1 MDTENERYDDS
12 LTPLVPIN
20 PIEEEDSEDLPSEP
34 TVDLNNLVCSQ
45 PSASGPMNIPTSS
58 APAAPA
64 SEKSAP
70 GISHVG
76 ADVIAAASTALAAI
90 MKSNQQGSL
99 IDTDLLIKILSDPK
113 MIQNLISDHPPPPTP
128 VNPAVNPPANAVSAP
143 ANTATPPAN
152 AVSAPANTAATA
164 NAGGVSM
171 IVSKPVTALVHTSS
185 VSVSKPD
192 TQRAGDGNLH
202 PVLNGF
208 RPTLNPIPPQPPQ
221 LVPSIAMSCPESSR
235 ILLTKHANGNLNP
248 VPNLVRPTLMPA
260 QPITGP
266 MSSFTV
272 MEAQPVKDANYYK
285 NLIRQHGGE
294 KRELQEQPM
303 LGQNGDFH
311 NHLQDLKLIKNVK
324 PGDVKPRIQK
334 RCIYFNGPRGCRNGL
349 SCPFQHDVSNQ
360 WRTGSVI
367 EAPSAKKVRL
377 GGEITGKIL

>member
-1 MDTENERYDDS
+1 MLHSDVIGSNELPPGFEASTSTKHLKKELHRIPQIRWSCPPKFIISHNWQVVAGEESKEVEAQKLRASRMLEAVYPRPSAIPPSPSVSLDIENERYDDS

-164 NAGGVSM
+164 NAGVSM

-192 TQRAGDGNLH
+192 TQRAGNGNLH

-221 LVPSIAMSCPESSR
+221 LVPSIAMSCL
-235 ILLTKHANGNLNP
+235 IQQNLTEQSMQMEIKP
-248 VPNLVRPTLMPA
+248 CTKLVRLTTLMLPN
-260 QPITGP
+260 PITGP
-266 MSSFTV
+266 MSSSRSS
-272 MEAQPVKDANYYK
+272 EALCQ
-285 NLIRQHGGE
+285 L
-294 KRELQEQPM
+294 L
-303 LGQNGDFH
+303 
-311 NHLQDLKLIKNVK
+311 
-324 PGDVKPRIQK
+324 
-334 RCIYFNGPRGCRNGL
+334 
-349 SCPFQHDVSNQ
+349 
-360 WRTGSVI
+360 
-367 EAPSAKKVRL
+367 
-377 GGEITGKIL
+377 